1 MKAVSDQAESYCVY
15 VKPRKITQL
24 MHDIIPYMVDCSA
37 DTVVHLLLLKS
48 SMPIVEDR
56 QLLSLENMV
65 HRYFGIAKTS
75 NFCEA

>member
-1 MKAVSDQAESYCVY
+1 
-15 VKPRKITQL
+15 